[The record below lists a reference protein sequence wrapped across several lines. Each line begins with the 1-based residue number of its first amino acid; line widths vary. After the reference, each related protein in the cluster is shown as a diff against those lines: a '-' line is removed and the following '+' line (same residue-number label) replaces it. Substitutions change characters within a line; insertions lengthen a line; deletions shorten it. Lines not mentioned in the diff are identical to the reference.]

1 MSMSTQDLCVLVQ
14 EAVKGAIGNNLQQTN
29 SQVDKVD
36 MTLASLYLDSE
47 KHDKGLKVLR
57 DDNQELRIKLS
68 EFNANLDKIEQ
79 DNKRNNLIFTSVPVR
94 MPANMIVAESNTSDP
109 LALKTTKD
117 LTKTIIDIICHVLNV
132 PIEEHDI
139 CDIFHVITNQTP
151 WRKTSV
157 LVRFTRRSVRDLV
170 FRSRVALK
178 GLEINLHHFFVNED
192 LSTAN
197 HLIFRVLKQKFKA
210 KKIMALWTR
219 NCRIYCKTTEQ
230 RIVLVKSLAQ
240 ANTVDR

>member
-14 EAVKGAIGNNLQQTN
+14 EAVKGAIGDNLQQTN

-197 HLIFRVLKQKFKA
+197 HLIFRVLRQKFKA